1 MRFRVV
7 TGIFSIPAICLLV
20 LLAIIATVALNYQ
33 TSLRNAKF
41 EQISNLTEGAVTIVN
56 NYIAKAK
63 SGEMTEDEAKA
74 AALDVLN
81 AYRFDG
87 QNYIYATDY
96 NYCMQLD
103 PLSPEDVGKCNPD
116 SKVRNMIVAAAK
128 AGGDVILYETK
139 KPGEGDKLIEKAAY
153 VRPIKEWN
161 WALGAGVYMD
171 DVQAEFISVMQRIA
185 IISVIAIIIA
195 GVLSWLVGTRITRSI
210 VGLNSS
216 IRTIADGDY
225 KAPVETDSRF
235 VEIGD
240 MAAGVLALRD
250 KSAQAQQLEAD
261 AAVQKQKAEE
271 ERRSNIR
278 AIAEKLESEV
288 GGIAKAVDRSVQRSA
303 DLAVSMSQSA
313 DGILGQSQQVA
324 SAAGEV
330 SQNVDAVAAATEEL
344 SSSITEINV
353 QISQMSNTV
362 ERATDES
369 QSASNDVAGLSETV
383 EKIKEI
389 IGLINDIA
397 GQTNLLAL
405 NATIEAARAG
415 EAGKGFAVVAQEV
428 KNLANQTAKAT
439 EDISAQ
445 IGDIQTATKDT
456 VNAIEG
462 IGATIREIS
471 EISTTISSAVE
482 EQNAS
487 TQEVARN
494 IQGVT
499 EASNKAGKAAGQVLD
514 AASELSKQS
523 DVLGGQVQNFMVDIR
538 GGDKKNVTESVQT
551 PPPPSSTPPEFEAP
565 ASELPVSEPEVEVSS
580 GPFST
585 RQIQVVQDTFAM
597 IEPIADQA
605 ADLFYSRLFEL
616 DPSIKALFT
625 SDMKEQ
631 GRKLMST
638 LKIAVSSLDKI
649 DQLIPVAEKLG
660 KDHVGYGVQAEHY
673 DTVGEALLWALE
685 QGLDTGYTPEVEDA
699 WTAVYTTLAATM
711 KHAAGQ

>member
-195 GVLSWLVGTRITRSI
+195 GVLSWFVGTRITRSI

-225 KAPVETDSRF
+225 KAPVETESRF

-415 EAGKGFAVVAQEV
+415 EAGKGFAVVANEV
-428 KNLANQTAKAT
+428 KNLATQTAKAT
-439 EDISAQ
+439 DEIAAQ
-445 IGDIQTATKDT
+445 INDIVDGTERAVTGISRVSETIEQVRTASTAIAA
-456 VNAIEG
+456 AIEEQ
-462 IGATIREIS
+462 GAATQEIS
-471 EISTTISSAVE
+471 GNANRSADGVKQISQSVDETMKNAQGTTNDADELKSAS
-482 EQNAS
+482 A
-487 TQEVARN
+487 
-494 IQGVT
+494 
-499 EASNKAGKAAGQVLD
+499 
-514 AASELSKQS
+514 ELSDRS
-523 DVLGGQVQNFMVDIR
+523 
-538 GGDKKNVTESVQT
+538 
-551 PPPPSSTPPEFEAP
+551 A
-565 ASELPVSEPEVEVSS
+565 ELTKIIHR
-580 GPFST
+580 FST
-585 RQIQVVQDTFAM
+585 DLKN
-597 IEPIADQA
+597 QA
-605 ADLFYSRLFEL
+605 GS
-616 DPSIKALFT
+616 
-625 SDMKEQ
+625 
-631 GRKLMST
+631 
-638 LKIAVSSLDKI
+638 
-649 DQLIPVAEKLG
+649 
-660 KDHVGYGVQAEHY
+660 
-673 DTVGEALLWALE
+673 
-685 QGLDTGYTPEVEDA
+685 
-699 WTAVYTTLAATM
+699 
-711 KHAAGQ
+711 